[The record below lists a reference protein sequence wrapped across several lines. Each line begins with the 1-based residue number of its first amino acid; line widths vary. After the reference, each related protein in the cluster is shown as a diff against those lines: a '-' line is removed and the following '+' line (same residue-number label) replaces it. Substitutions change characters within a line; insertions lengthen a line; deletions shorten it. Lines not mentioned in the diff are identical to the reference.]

1 MTDLLQA
8 HFSSAFEQHIRIGT
22 DGGTALERLTGATN
36 LSRGKIKQAMQKGA
50 VWITQHKH
58 TTRLRR
64 ATKTV
69 TTNDVIHLY
78 YDEKVLASKPGTPKL
93 IADKIHY
100 SIWHKPQGMYSQG
113 SRWGDH
119 CSIHRWIE
127 KHHQPQK
134 PAFIVHRLDRAA
146 NGLMVIAHSKKM
158 AATFSA
164 MFQARTIKKHYQITV
179 HGQFPATETPITL
192 DANLDGRAALSKAQ
206 LRRYD
211 PELKHSILDIQ
222 IDTGRKHQI
231 RRHLAGFGFPVVGD
245 ALYGQ
250 KDENSIL
257 QLTACRL
264 IFTCPLTDQPQV
276 YEAQPDFRSTLI

>member
-1 MTDLLQA
+1 MPDFT
-8 HFSSAFEQHIRIGT
+8 SAFEQHIRIGSS
-22 DGGTALERLTGATN
+22 DGSALERLTGVTG
-36 LSRGKIKQAMQKGA
+36 LSRGRVKQAMQKGA
-50 VWITQHKH
+50 VWVTQNKH
-58 TTRLRR
+58 TVRLRR

-69 TTNDVIHLY
+69 SAGDIIHLY
-78 YDEKVLASKPGTPKL
+78 YSEKVLASKPGTPKL
-93 IADKIHY
+93 IADKTHY
-100 SIWHKPQGMYSQG
+100 SIWHKPHGMYSQG

-158 AATFSA
+158 AAAFSA
-164 MFQARTIKKHYQITV
+164 MFQTRTIQKHYQVIV
-179 HGQFPATETPITL
+179 HGQFPSADEAIIFDT
-192 DANLDGRAALSKAQ
+192 DLDGRSALSKAR
-206 LRRYD
+206 LRQYK
-211 PELKHSILDIQ
+211 PECKQSILDIQ

-231 RRHLAGFGFPVVGD
+231 RRHLADFGFPVVGD

-250 KDENSIL
+250 KDDSSIL

-264 IFTCPLTDQPQV
+264 IFTCPLTGQAQRYEVQP
-276 YEAQPDFRSTLI
+276 ALI